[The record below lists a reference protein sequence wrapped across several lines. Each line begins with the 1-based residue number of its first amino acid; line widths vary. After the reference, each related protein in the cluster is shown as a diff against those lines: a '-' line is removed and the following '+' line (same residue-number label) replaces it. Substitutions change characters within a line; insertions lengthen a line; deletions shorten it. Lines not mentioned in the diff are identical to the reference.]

1 MFEAMTEI
9 ELITLAVFLVLQLLD
24 VWTTVKGLK
33 LGATESHP
41 IIGSLISKL
50 GKLWPVVKLTMALIG
65 GYFLVKAGLLWAIW
79 LLCLV
84 MAWVVW
90 NNYKVIKSFN

>member
-9 ELITLAVFLVLQLLD
+9 ELITVAVFLVLQLLD
-24 VWTTVKGLK
+24 VWTTTKGLK
-33 LGATESHP
+33 LGATEANP
-41 IIGSLISKL
+41 AIKWVMDKV
-50 GKLWPVVKLTMALIG
+50 GKLWPVVKLALSLIG
-65 GYFLVKAGLLWAIW
+65 GYMMFYAGLLWFIW

-90 NNYKVIKSFN
+90 NNYKVIKSLK

>member
-1 MFEAMTEI
+1 MFEAMTEV
-9 ELITLAVFLVLQLLD
+9 ELITVAVFLVLQLLD
-24 VWTTVKGLK
+24 VWTTTKGLK
-33 LGATESHP
+33 LGATESNP

-50 GKLWPVVKLTMALIG
+50 GKLWPVVKLAMAIIG
-65 GYFLVKAGLLWAIW
+65 GYFLFKAGLLWLIW

-90 NNYKVIKSFN
+90 NNYKVIKNLK